1 MLFKNLN
8 FIYVLDSELK
18 ISEKIKKIREAVP
31 EFPEMN
37 QPGKDVYILHNGKS
51 AIGLSTSQVT
61 FIFSGEENIKVNEIV
76 TTLNKILKI
85 LNIKGKIR
93 LGLKVEGFEKIEL
106 SSGEL
111 SLAAHKQEAEILGA
125 VALGYRFIINN
136 SFIHGDIKIEPYL
149 KDEKQIFFDVVL
161 QTIDQ
166 ITPAEAEKGFKEMFA
181 FATEK
186 SMAAATSLFCLKKD

>member
-1 MLFKNLN
+1 MFFKNLN
-8 FIYVLDSELK
+8 FIYVLDSEIK
-18 ISEKIKKIREAVP
+18 ISEKIKKIREVVP

-37 QPGKDVYILHNGKS
+37 QHGKDVYILHNGKS
-51 AIGLSTSQVT
+51 ALGLSASQFT
-61 FIFSGEENIKVNEIV
+61 FIFSGEENININEIV

-93 LGLKVEGFEKIEL
+93 LGLKVEGFEKNDL
-106 SSGEL
+106 SSREF
-111 SLAAHKQEAEILGA
+111 SLAAHKPEAEILGA

-166 ITPAEAEKGFKEMFA
+166 ITTGEAEQGFNDMFTL
-181 FATEK
+181 ATEK
-186 SMAAATSLFCLKKD
+186 AVAAATSLFCLKH

>member
-1 MLFKNLN
+1 MFFKNLN

-37 QPGKDVYILHNGKS
+37 QHGKDVYILHNGKS
-51 AIGLSTSQVT
+51 AIGLSASQFT
-61 FIFSGEENIKVNEIV
+61 FIFSGEENIDLKEIV

-93 LGLKVEGFEKIEL
+93 LGLKVEGFEKIDL
-106 SSGEL
+106 SSREL
-111 SLAAHKQEAEILGA
+111 SLSAHKQEAEILGA
-125 VALGYRFIINN
+125 VALGYRFIIDN

-166 ITPAEAEKGFKEMFA
+166 ITTGEAEKGFSDMFT

-186 SMAAATSLFCLKKD
+186 AMAAATLLFCLKKD